1 MICPVCKIMY
11 GDDFS
16 KEQMFDHITTC
27 KGRKDIITTRW
38 YRKDSYFKVKPVA
51 KEIQIDVEFRPVT
64 R

>member
-1 MICPVCKIMY
+1 MY

-51 KEIQIDVEFRPVT
+51 KEIEIDVEFRPVT